1 MKPAYFEIIRDA
13 LILFPRLLK
22 AGCQVLLGQ
31 IFFRPDA
38 QLQKFTSVHWL
49 ARKLDVEPRLID
61 HASIEEVHSGTA
73 TRSRLKIQYS
83 AYEGPAPG
91 PDSLFIKSRAPDFG
105 SVLFGILFDL
115 GGNEVAFYQ
124 RIRSDLPIKS
134 PQIFHSEGD
143 SKNYAILMEDLTYK
157 DCHFRDLASECSIE
171 EAKSIISAL
180 ARLHAEFWQ
189 SERFET
195 DLAWVNCFE
204 TNRDFR
210 LLNLVRQ
217 LSVPIAYKKYA
228 HVLPRSV
235 REVIPHLMNN
245 YRRLEEQWAEEPRT
259 LLHGDAHLGN
269 MYFQDGQVGFLD
281 WQVNQR
287 GQGMRDVAYFLINSM
302 DTEFRLAHQEVL
314 IRHYLSTLIEC
325 GIVFDFDL
333 AWRQY
338 RLQSVYAW
346 VAGIVTAPSN
356 FQPERVVI
364 SGLSRSC
371 RAIVDLNAI
380 DLIREL

>member
-1 MKPAYFEIIRDA
+1 M
-13 LILFPRLLK
+13 
-22 AGCQVLLGQ
+22 
-31 IFFRPDA
+31 
-38 QLQKFTSVHWL
+38 
-49 ARKLDVEPRLID
+49 
-61 HASIEEVHSGTA
+61 
-73 TRSRLKIQYS
+73 
-83 AYEGPAPG
+83 
-91 PDSLFIKSRAPDFG
+91 
-105 SVLFGILFDL
+105 
-115 GGNEVAFYQ
+115 
-124 RIRSDLPIKS
+124 PI
-134 PQIFHSEGD
+134 SE
-143 SKNYAILMEDLTYK
+143 
-157 DCHFRDLASECSIE
+157 
-171 EAKSIISAL
+171 
-180 ARLHAEFWQ
+180 
-189 SERFET
+189 
-195 DLAWVNCFE
+195 
-204 TNRDFR
+204 
-210 LLNLVRQ
+210 
-217 LSVPIAYKKYA
+217 
-228 HVLPRSV
+228 
-235 REVIPHLMNN
+235 
-245 YRRLEEQWAEEPRT
+245 
-259 LLHGDAHLGN
+259 
-269 MYFQDGQVGFLD
+269 DGQAGFLD